1 MNRLMKR
8 EKLYTFISVGIVFLW
23 AALPVAGQT
32 CGIAMNIPAPVPR
45 FGGTEEAKPCV
56 VTVADIFLL
65 TDSDLTGDDYDSPGC
80 LSSVFQNNASF
91 LSPLSIS
98 SIPSGNNKTLSSAT
112 QFPRPPPSL

>member
-45 FGGTEEAKPCV
+45 FGSTEEAKPCV

-65 TDSDLTGDDYDSPGC
+65 TDSDLTGDDYNSPGC
-80 LSSVFQNNASF
+80 VSSVFQNNASF
-91 LSPLSIS
+91 LSPLSITPIS
-98 SIPSGNNKTLSSAT
+98 SEIGKNRSFANRL
-112 QFPRPPPSL
+112 PRPPPSL